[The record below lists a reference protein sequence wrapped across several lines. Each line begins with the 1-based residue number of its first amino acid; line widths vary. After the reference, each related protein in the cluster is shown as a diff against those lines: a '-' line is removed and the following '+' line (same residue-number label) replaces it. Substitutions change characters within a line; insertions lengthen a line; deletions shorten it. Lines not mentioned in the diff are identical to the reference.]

1 MRKLLL
7 SKEYFNMVSYFG
19 LIFWWIEKAIPLT
32 MVVKVL
38 AIKGIMYIL
47 NWDMVENQDQE

>member
-7 SKEYFNMVSYFG
+7 SKEYFNMVSYFR

-32 MVVKVL
+32 IVVKVL
-38 AIKGIMYIL
+38 AIKDIMYIL